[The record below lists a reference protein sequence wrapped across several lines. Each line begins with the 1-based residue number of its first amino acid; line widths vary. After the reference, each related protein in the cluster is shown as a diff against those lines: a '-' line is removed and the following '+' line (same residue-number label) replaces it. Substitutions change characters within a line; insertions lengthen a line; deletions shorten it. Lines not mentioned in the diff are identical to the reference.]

1 MFNVGGG
8 EILVILLIALVVL
21 GPDKLPEYTRKTA
34 KVLGE
39 LRRMSQGFQNE
50 MRQAMNITGDDNAST
65 SAGPRL
71 LDPPSTSAPAAD
83 PSATSDTAAATE
95 VPKGDAPMSAAPAA
109 DEPDETAAGGSS
121 AA

>member
-50 MRQAMNITGDDNAST
+50 MRQAMNLTGDDTASK

-71 LDPPSTSAPAAD
+71 LDPPSTSAPATGRP
-83 PSATSDTAAATE
+83 PST
-95 VPKGDAPMSAAPAA
+95 DAGPTDAAPSEATA
-109 DEPDETAAGGSS
+109 PTPPVVDDPGETAAGGPS

>member
-8 EILVILLIALVVL
+8 ELLVILLIALVVL

-34 KVLGE
+34 KVVGE

-50 MRQAMNITGDDNAST
+50 MRQAMNVTGDEPTAST

-71 LDPPSTSAPAAD
+71 LDPPSMTAPEPSRSADTETGADGSPEPA
-83 PSATSDTAAATE
+83 PSTDE
-95 VPKGDAPMSAAPAA
+95 PGDA
-109 DEPDETAAGGSS
+109 AAGGSS